1 VSGWLPPQAPGGQPA
16 PMFEPAPPEPAP
28 EPPMD
33 EVAPWSASAQ
43 RPPFA
48 RPTPEP
54 GNALATTSLILGML
68 GLLIIFPSLGFA
80 FVLSLPFSIA
90 AWVTGTLGR
99 KQVTDGVTKAGDG
112 IAHAGII
119 LGIVGIVL
127 GVLGAVVWIVL
138 LASGFDVEQFWNELQ
153 RER

>member
-1 VSGWLPPQAPGGQPA
+1 
-16 PMFEPAPPEPAP
+16 MFEPAPPEPVVVP
-28 EPPMD
+28 EPPAP
-33 EVAPWSASAQ
+33 ELAPWSASSE
-43 RPPFA
+43 RPPFM

-54 GNALATTSLILGML
+54 GNALATSSLILGML

-112 IAHAGII
+112 VAHAGVI

-127 GVLGAVVWIVL
+127 GVIGAVVWIVL
-138 LASGFDVEQFWNELQ
+138 LASGFDVEEFWRELQ